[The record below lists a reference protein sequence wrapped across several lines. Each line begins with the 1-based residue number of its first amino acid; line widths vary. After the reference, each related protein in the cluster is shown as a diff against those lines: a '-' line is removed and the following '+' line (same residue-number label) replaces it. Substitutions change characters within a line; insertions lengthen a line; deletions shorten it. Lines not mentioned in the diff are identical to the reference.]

1 MPDTQLTETETQQL
15 RKLAGQLN
23 QTSSQTRPDNS
34 YQVCE
39 VSASIKNATICDL
52 KTANKYVRRLS
63 FQVVLKCWNLRY
75 LEDVKTI
82 WFSEW
87 CLFCKSKEWTFTR
100 WLCDIHAW
108 QWQISTYSLLVYYY
122 TDNKSLNDSINSTK
136 MLKEKRLKVDMRII
150 GKIIEK

>member
-1 MPDTQLTETETQQL
+1 MPDTQSTETETQQL

-63 FQVVLKCWNLRY
+63 FQVVLKC
-75 LEDVKTI
+75 
-82 WFSEW
+82 
-87 CLFCKSKEWTFTR
+87 
-100 WLCDIHAW
+100 
-108 QWQISTYSLLVYYY
+108 
-122 TDNKSLNDSINSTK
+122 
-136 MLKEKRLKVDMRII
+136 
-150 GKIIEK
+150 